1 MHVHT
6 LSDLAKRIDAHFSY
20 AVPVENVLVCEDWSR
35 VPDADSSE
43 DEVTVAPHHSL
54 HEAAHKHCEE

>member
-20 AVPVENVLVCEDWSR
+20 AVPAETVLVCEDWSR
-35 VPDADSSE
+35 VPDTDVPE
-43 DEVTVAPHHSL
+43 DEVTVAPYHPL
-54 HEAAHKHCEE
+54 DEAAHKHCEE